1 MATNPFII
9 GHHAEGDHFADR
21 EEEVARIVRTFGD
34 PSSRLLVYG
43 DRRLGKSSA
52 IRTAAAA
59 ARAEGHAVAVVDLAA
74 ATSGAAA
81 SQRLLAAVHKEIGT
95 RWRDGL
101 ARIAGRLRGTVTL
114 TPGLDASGHATFGIS
129 VKPAES
135 PAEEL
140 RFFTDVLDA
149 IEQELT
155 ERDQTLGL
163 AIDEFQRLAAL
174 TDSAIDWLLKE
185 VFERHRRIAYV
196 CAGSERS
203 VIEQMLENR
212 KVGLWKASDVLHVGG
227 IPQELLVRWMI
238 ERAAAT
244 GVEFDVVAAAAIC
257 RLTHPRTRDVV
268 QLARATWD
276 ITREREVASKA
287 DVVEAMEQLV
297 REQAPLH
304 QRQWSRLGE
313 IEQRVLLV
321 VARDPATPLMSAET
335 LERFRLGPKTSVHR
349 AIATLVE
356 QEILTEDG
364 RGTRAFDDPFFRR
377 WVEVFGLEDLSQGP
391 PPLLP
396 DGWNPDTDL

>member
-1 MATNPFII
+1 MAGNPFII

-21 EEEVARIVRTFGD
+21 ETEVARIARTFAD

-52 IRTAAAA
+52 IRTAAAV
-59 ARAEGHAVAVVDLAA
+59 ARADGHAVAVVDLAA

-81 SQRLLAAVHKEIGT
+81 SQRLLTAVHKEIGT
-95 RWRDGL
+95 RWRDAL
-101 ARIAGRLRGTVTL
+101 ARITGSLRGAVTL
-114 TPGLDASGHATFGIS
+114 KPALDASGNPTFAIS
-129 VKPAES
+129 VQPAAS
-135 PAEEL
+135 PAEDL

-149 IEQELT
+149 IEHELT
-155 ERDQTLGL
+155 ERDLTLGL

-174 TDSAIDWLLKE
+174 TDTAIDWQLKE

-196 CAGSERS
+196 CAGSEQS
-203 VIEQMLENR
+203 IIEQMLENR
-212 KVGLWKASDVLHVGG
+212 KVGLWKASDVLHVGP

-244 GVEFDVVAAAAIC
+244 GMQFDVVAAAAVC

-276 ITREREVASKA
+276 LARERGVASKA
-287 DVVEAMEQLV
+287 VVVEAMELLV

-313 IEQRVLLV
+313 AEQRILLV
-321 VARDPATPLMSAET
+321 VARDPATALLSAET
-335 LERFRLGPKTSVHR
+335 LERFRLGPKSSVHR
-349 AIATLVE
+349 AIATLIE
-356 QEILTEDG
+356 HEILVEDG
-364 RGTRAFDDPFFRR
+364 RGVRAFDDPFFRR
-377 WVEVFGLEDLSQGP
+377 WVEVFGLEDLSQAP

-396 DGWNPDTDL
+396 DDWAPPAM